1 MSNAI
6 IQRVLHRLVNEIGP
20 RPSASPANHAA
31 EDFLAAEFTRLG
43 YAVERQEY
51 AATAWEHRSTRL
63 KLSGALLDA
72 AANPYSPPCKVETEL
87 VVLRSLTELEAAD
100 LRGCIAVLCGDLLV
114 QPLSAKSWFL
124 KGETDEQIIQALE
137 KGQPAAIL
145 CVQRGLSGP
154 LGLIEDWEFTIPS
167 ATVTPQAGLKLV
179 QSPGA
184 WARLVI
190 DTELKPGTAANIVA
204 RKPGVVRNT
213 GERPERLVFMA
224 HFDTKFDTPGAM
236 DNASGM
242 AALLAIAESLA
253 KQETGLSLEFIAF
266 NNEEYLPIGDDEYF
280 RRLGENPT
288 AGILAALNL
297 DLVGQ
302 QIAVDTWCTLGASAE
317 FHAHFSALAKDVP
330 HLIEGEQ
337 WYESNHSSFLMRG
350 CPVVALSGRG
360 YVPLQ
365 HSTQDTLEWVDP
377 LRVAR
382 LADFCAAW
390 ARSLD
395 DKDLAW
401 SRPTE
406 TTEDGKHLF
415 DALEQ

>member
-31 EDFLAAEFTRLG
+31 EDFLAAEFARLG

-51 AATAWEHRSTRL
+51 PATAWEHHSTRL
-63 KLSGALLDA
+63 KLGGAILEA

-87 VVLRSLTELEAAD
+87 VVLRSLPELEAAD
-100 LRGCIAVLCGDLLV
+100 LRGCIAVLCGELLV
-114 QPLSAKSWFL
+114 QPLSAKAWFL
-124 KGETDEQIIQALE
+124 KSETDERIIQALE
-137 KGQPAAIL
+137 KGQPAAVL
-145 CVQRGLSGP
+145 CVQRGLTGP
-154 LGLIEDWEFTIPS
+154 LGLIEDWEFNIPS

-190 DTELKPGTAANIVA
+190 EAEKKPAAAANIVA
-204 RKPGVVRNT
+204 RKAGQ
-213 GERPERLVFMA
+213 RPERLVFMA

-236 DNASGM
+236 DNASGV
-242 AALLAIAESLA
+242 AALLAIAENLA
-253 KQETGLSLEFIAF
+253 RQETGLSLEFIAF

-280 RRLGENPT
+280 RRLGENP
-288 AGILAALNL
+288 AGDILAALNL

-302 QIAVDTWCTLGASAE
+302 QIAVDTWCTLGASPA
-317 FHAHFSALAKDVP
+317 FHAHLGELASNVP
-330 HLIEGEQ
+330 HLIETEP

-350 CPVVALSGRG
+350 CPAVALGGKG
-360 YVPLQ
+360 YVPLH
-365 HSTQDTLEWVDP
+365 HSMQDTLEWVDP

-382 LADFCAAW
+382 LAQFCADW
-390 ARSLD
+390 ARSLG
-395 DKDLAW
+395 DKDLTW

-415 DALEQ
+415 EALGK

>member
-1 MSNAI
+1 MSNPT

-31 EDFLAAEFTRLG
+31 EDFLAAEFTHLG
-43 YAVERQEY
+43 YTVERQEY
-51 AATAWEHRSTRL
+51 PATAWEHRSTRL
-63 KLSGALLDA
+63 KLGGAILEA

-87 VVLRSLTELEAAD
+87 VVLRSLPELEAAE
-100 LRGCIAVLCGDLLV
+100 LRGRIAVLCGDLLT
-114 QPLSAKSWFL
+114 QPLAAKSWFL
-124 KGETDEQIIQALE
+124 KGETDERIIQALE

-145 CVQRGLSGP
+145 CVQRGLTGP
-154 LGLIEDWEFTIPS
+154 LGLIEDWEFNLPS

-190 DTELKPGTAANIVA
+190 DSELKPGSAANLVA
-204 RKPGVVRNT
+204 RKPGR
-213 GERPERLVFMA
+213 RPERLVFMA

-242 AALLAIAESLA
+242 AALLAIAEILA
-253 KQETGLSLEFIAF
+253 QADIGLSLEFIAF

-288 AGILAALNL
+288 ADILAALNL

-302 QIAVDTWCTLGASAE
+302 QTAVDTWCTLGASTAFTAHLAE
-317 FHAHFSALAKDVP
+317 LAQDVP
-330 HLIEGEQ
+330 HLVAGEP

-350 CPVVALSGRG
+350 CPVVALTGKG

-365 HSTQDTLEWVDP
+365 HSLLDTLEWVDP
-377 LRVAR
+377 LRIAR

-401 SRPTE
+401 SRPAE
-406 TTEDGKHLF
+406 AIEDGKHLF
-415 DALEQ
+415 DAQEKAAG

>member
-31 EDFLAAEFTRLG
+31 EEFLAAEFARLG
-43 YAVERQEY
+43 YTVERQEY
-51 AATAWEHRSTRL
+51 PATAWEQRATRL
-63 KLSGALLDA
+63 KLGGAILEA

-87 VVLRSLTELEAAD
+87 VVLRSLPELEAAD
-100 LRGCIAVLCGDLLV
+100 LRGCIAVLCGELLV

-124 KGETDEQIIQALE
+124 KGETDERIIQALE

-154 LGLIEDWEFTIPS
+154 LGLIEDWEFTLPS

-190 DTELKPGTAANIVA
+190 DAELKPGTAANLVA
-204 RKPGVVRNT
+204 RKPGR
-213 GERPERLVFMA
+213 RPERLVFMA

-242 AALLAIAESLA
+242 AALLAIAEILA
-253 KQETGLSLEFIAF
+253 KADTGLSLEFIAF

-288 AGILAALNL
+288 ADILAALNL

-302 QIAVDTWCTLGASAE
+302 QLAVDTWCNLGASPEFTTHLAE
-317 FHAHFSALAKDVP
+317 LAKDVP
-330 HLIEGEQ
+330 HLIAGEP

-350 CPVVALSGRG
+350 CPVVALSGKG

-365 HSTQDTLEWVDP
+365 HSAQDTLEWVDP
-377 LRVAR
+377 VRVAR
-382 LADFCAAW
+382 LAEFCAAW
-390 ARSLD
+390 GRSLD

-401 SRPTE
+401 SRPAE

-415 DALEQ
+415 EALEN